1 MRISRGCTGGVTLIG
16 ADFGGIGAGAGA
28 FICDVSVPTVS
39 AGADT
44 AGGSTDMSSGVLGA
58 MGRSALGLGALF
70 CGGGGALL
78 DRRLRMIPIK
88 PSANAT
94 LSTIDSGSNGVSGW
108 RWAQC
113 THVSQS

>member
-1 MRISRGCTGGVTLIG
+1 MRISRGCTGAVTLIG
-16 ADFGGIGAGAGA
+16 ADLGGIGAGAGA
-28 FICDVSVPTVS
+28 LMCDVSIATVS

-58 MGRSALGLGALF
+58 MGRSAFGLGALF

>member
-1 MRISRGCTGGVTLIG
+1 LIG
-16 ADFGGIGAGAGA
+16 ADLGGIGAGAGA
-28 FICDVSVPTVS
+28 GALTCDVSIATVS

-44 AGGSTDMSSGVLGA
+44 AGGSTDMGSGVLGPT
-58 MGRSALGLGALF
+58 GRSALGLGALF

-78 DRRLRMIPIK
+78 DRRLRMIAIK

-108 RWAQC
+108 RLAQC
-113 THVSQS
+113 AVPVERSTRQGARPS